1 MGAPLYKHFG
11 DLAGNPGP
19 VVLPVAPCFNIVT
32 GGPHAGNK
40 LAFQEHFI
48 VPMGAETSYLTR
60 LSVCSLRFGIIN
72 IMGSFS
78 HFT

>member
-19 VVLPVAPCFNIVT
+19 VVLPVAPCFNIDT

-40 LAFQEHFI
+40 LAFFAAI
-48 VPMGAETSYLTR
+48 KVTALPGLMAAA
-60 LSVCSLRFGIIN
+60 CAA
-72 IMGSFS
+72 
-78 HFT
+78 